1 MRTEGVC
8 LMRFVIMESNLLE
21 ENFPK
26 SNGNLILSFI
36 NPRIEVPL
44 KKKTQFKKKASVSAA
59 PIPFG

>member
-1 MRTEGVC
+1 
-8 LMRFVIMESNLLE
+8 MRFVIMESNLLE